1 MLASKTQVSSFKQQP
16 EHNTTDVSGP
26 GFTTLSNQ
34 ISRKLHA
41 WTLAA
46 GGMPSEKI
54 ATYYYTR
61 LMYIILLLLLME
73 NNRSIN
79 HRKSF
84 FFFFCIFRA
93 ALVAHGDSQARGQ
106 IGAVNACLH
115 HSYSN
120 SRSKLYLQPT
130 PQLMATLDP

>member
-1 MLASKTQVSSFKQQP
+1 MAQPGYKSGQSGFRTYTLNHHNFASYMLASKTQVSSFKQQP

-84 FFFFCIFRA
+84 FFCLFRA
-93 ALVAHGDSQARGQ
+93 ALAAHGDSQARGQ
-106 IGAVNACLH
+106 IETV
-115 HSYSN
+115 
-120 SRSKLYLQPT
+120 R
-130 PQLMATLDP
+130 